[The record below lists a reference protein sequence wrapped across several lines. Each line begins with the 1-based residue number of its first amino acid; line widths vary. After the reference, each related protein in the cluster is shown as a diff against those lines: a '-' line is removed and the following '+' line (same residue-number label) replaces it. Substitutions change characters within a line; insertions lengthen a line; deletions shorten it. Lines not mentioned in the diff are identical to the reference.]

1 MSPIITEQH
10 HRKHL
15 RYNITVNV
23 LDGSFFGFALGFAS
37 YVTVIPLFLSQLT
50 DSAIL
55 IGLIPALHSFGWQF
69 PQLFTANWVSRLRR
83 FKPAVLFFTIQER
96 LPFGELIQVEG
107 YLADA
112 PYTESIQEFFRD
124 AKASPFYED
133 TEQAE
138 AWQQI
143 EIERIGTQIVVTTLA
158 SISSDPR
165 LNTVTIQGVVVR
177 SWKGGAD
184 SFARLA
190 IYDQH
195 TEIIGH
201 NEKKGLPRRKP
212 HYVTVRI
219 PGGEVDG
226 KKIVIHKR
234 NRLRASGHLHIHFYR
249 QTLPQILERA
259 DKKELIEAIPSKAD
273 GIYAVRDSLYVIG
286 VSVIVFAKRTSKQ

>member
-1 MSPIITEQH
+1 MEERFDLNRTQVSGVVQRIWDYGEDIFVRLEFVPDEDRPPRYITL
-10 HRKHL
+10 K
-15 RYNITVNV
+15 IPGGMI
-23 LDGSFFGFALGFAS
+23 DG
-37 YVTVIPLFLSQLT
+37 
-50 DSAIL
+50 
-55 IGLIPALHSFGWQF
+55 QF
-69 PQLFTANWVSRLRR
+69 VS
-83 FKPAVLFFTIQER
+83 IQ
-96 LPFGELIQVEG
+96 PGELIQVEG

-124 AKASPFYED
+124 AKAKAFYAD
-133 TEQAE
+133 TDNAAE
-138 AWQQI
+138 WEQI
-143 EIERIGTQIVVTTLA
+143 EIERVGTQIVVTTLA
-158 SISSDPR
+158 SISSDPQ
-165 LNTVTIQGVVVR
+165 LNAVTIQGVVVR

-201 NEKKGLPRRKP
+201 NDKKNLPRRKP

-234 NRLRASGHLHIHFYR
+234 NRLRVSGHLHIHFYR
-249 QTLPQILERA
+249 QTIPQILERA
-259 DKKELIEAIPSKAD
+259 DKQDLIETIPSKAD